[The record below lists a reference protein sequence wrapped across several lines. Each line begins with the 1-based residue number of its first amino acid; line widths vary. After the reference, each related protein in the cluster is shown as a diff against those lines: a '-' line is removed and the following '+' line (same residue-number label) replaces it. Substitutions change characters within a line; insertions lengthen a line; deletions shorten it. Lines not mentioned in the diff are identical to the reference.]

1 MRRSSLKCNKTGTQ
15 SPWKG
20 AFWSPK
26 FLKGSSPFATNF
38 RGQELLVS
46 GVLLD
51 CQEHFLGGTMII
63 ESLIII
69 TVDCIFSGT
78 SWFSS
83 SFFFWNSPMWSGLWK
98 METSGIRLTTPNS
111 LGFRSCEVH
120 FLWKNIKT
128 SQKVDSTFH
137 DDMVMTSS
145 MRSLVQ
151 LRWTSWT
158 QLTTWELKA
167 TKVRPLLKIKI
178 LGTPKQWML
187 SLYPRGL
194 FQIPW

>member
-20 AFWSPK
+20 AFWAPK

-83 SFFFWNSPMWSGLWK
+83 SFFFWNSPHGDPVYEKWK
-98 METSGIRLTTPNS
+98 LRVFDSQPPTHWAS
-111 LGFRSCEVH
+111 EVVKFI
-120 FLWKNIKT
+120 FLFKKYKNI
-128 SQKVDSTFH
+128 
-137 DDMVMTSS
+137 
-145 MRSLVQ
+145 
-151 LRWTSWT
+151 
-158 QLTTWELKA
+158 
-167 TKVRPLLKIKI
+167 TK
-178 LGTPKQWML
+178 G
-187 SLYPRGL
+187 GL
-194 FQIPW
+194 HIPWWHGDDKLDEEFSPTSLDFLNSTHDLRAKSHQS